1 MPPLV
6 GWSAGLVKVTYVKRT
21 ILEFIGGCWDGMN
34 LCTFSAD
41 EVEAEL
47 AIRTC
52 VKTGDGMV
60 GREVVM
66 PGGYAVRCPGQ
77 GRKYL
82 VVYRVEALDEV
93 LVRLECF
100 ERPQA
105 SPPPEPSVTP
115 VTLQFAG
122 GPMDEVKLDSRSPNG
137 DEVLAA
143 MAYYLLTDAGSVGAR
158 CPSTMGS
165 PLLRRD
171 RAHRPPFVR
180 PVRDH
185 EYCVVR
191 RTERDKCIAVEL
203 QYLPQNRP
211 EAATGESQDR
221 VP

>member
-6 GWSAGLVKVTYVKRT
+6 GWSAGLVKVKYVKRT

-41 EVEAEL
+41 EVESEL
-47 AIRTC
+47 AVRTC
-52 VKTGDGMV
+52 LKTGDGMV

-82 VVYRVEALDEV
+82 VVHRVEALDEV

-100 ERPQA
+100 EPPQA
-105 SPPPEPSVTP
+105 SPPEPSVTP

-122 GPMDEVKLDSRSPNG
+122 GPLDEVKLDSRSLDD
-137 DEVLAA
+137 DEVLAT
-143 MAYYLLTDAGSVGAR
+143 MAYYLLTNGGTLGAR
-158 CPSTMGS
+158 CPSTRGS

-171 RAHRPPFVR
+171 RAHRPPLVR
-180 PVRDH
+180 PVGDH

-191 RTERDKCIAVEL
+191 RTEQDQCIAVEL
-203 QYLPQNRP
+203 HYLPHDRP
-211 EAATGESQDR
+211 ESATGEGQDGL
-221 VP
+221 P